1 MSDIFK
7 SRNQQH
13 YNLQQTSQFLLMV
26 YLAFHRTGSLTYIG
40 PKLWGMVLEA
50 FRNIDSISQ
59 FKINLEM
66 ESIEVSV

>member
-13 YNLQQTSQFLLMV
+13 YNLQQTSRFLPMV